1 MTDQKSIAKSTFT
14 FTYHDPSRSFDG
26 TPYESAA
33 RAVLQVDSV
42 AKLLQR
48 ALIDAN
54 TQARNAW
61 MQRNMDL
68 GGEPQAENWEESA
81 ESRILTAQLES
92 VGKLRKKL
100 PALMRATAYDPKNPP
115 KED

>member
-1 MTDQKSIAKSTFT
+1 MDDQKSVAKSTFT

-26 TPYESAA
+26 TPYEASA
-33 RAVLQVDSV
+33 RAVLQVDAV

-48 ALIDAN
+48 AIIDAN
-54 TQARNAW
+54 TQARNAY
-61 MQRNMDL
+61 MQRNLDL
-68 GGEPQAENWEESA
+68 GGEPNAEGWTEAA
-81 ESRILTAQLES
+81 EARILAAQLEG
-92 VGKLRKKL
+92 VTKLRKKL